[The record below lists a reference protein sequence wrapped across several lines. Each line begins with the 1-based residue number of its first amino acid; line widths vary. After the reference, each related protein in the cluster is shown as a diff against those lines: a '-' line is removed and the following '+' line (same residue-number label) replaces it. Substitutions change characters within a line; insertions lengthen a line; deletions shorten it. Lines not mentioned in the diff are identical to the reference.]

1 MGTCRRSCGAHSSGS
16 DSRSRQSKEAVE
28 LGVTEVPT
36 LLLLLKPDGKTWIRV
51 LTADT
56 LMNLGVTRAALEG
69 ALK

>member
-1 MGTCRRSCGAHSSGS
+1 M
-16 DSRSRQSKEAVE
+16 
-28 LGVTEVPT
+28 TEVPT